1 MTSTPLLGSLL
12 AAGGLTDINW
22 VLSVAIVVVFALF
35 ALVLTRFGWGPLLHA
50 LEERERGLRE
60 AVEGAHKASADAQ
73 QLLDKHKEMLREAG
87 REREEIIKSA
97 IAEADALKADL
108 SARARSEADEMI
120 RRAKE
125 QVEREKSR
133 AILELRAQVAD
144 LAMEAASKIV
154 VSSLTPEAQKKLV
167 DDYVKSLPEAVRHS

>member
-1 MTSTPLLGSLL
+1 MTSTPLLGGLL

-50 LEERERGLRE
+50 LEEREQGLRE

-73 QLLDKHKEMLREAG
+73 QLLEKHKEMLREAG

-108 SARARSEADEMI
+108 SARARTEADEMI